1 MIENLFIKVIEAS
14 FLGSIAGLIILL
26 IRCILKNKIN
36 SKWIYLLWMIVII
49 KLMVPFGPESNLSI
63 FNKINSIK
71 FSTSIN
77 NNYDKNIAETTDNN
91 INIIKGDYENTA
103 TNYDSSKNLV
113 NNISY
118 IWLTICISLSLVF
131 TSSYFIMK
139 NKIKEKSFY
148 YDGSLDKVLT
158 QCKAKLKIKRN
169 IKIVINDYI
178 KTPAIIGIFQPTI
191 LIPINTLEFKQN
203 EIEYIFIHELSHLK
217 RNDNIINLLLTM
229 NQSIHWFNPF
239 IWYMSKIIRQ
249 DMELATDEL
258 VLSRINN
265 NEYKNYGF
273 TILNIS
279 SSLNK
284 YKTSTRVIGMSNDKK
299 SLEDRI
305 RNIKL
310 MDKINKR
317 KKIYTVMGAILVLT
331 MGIFIIT
338 SPKENGKLMNS
349 QLSKT
354 QNLYFELVN
363 NIEEKN
369 IDYNEA
375 KSIINNLKFENVV
388 QEKESIVIKEDNE
401 NIEITLSNNN
411 ISILEYKNDKNIVLS
426 FMNANEAK
434 EIGSEEKYSMRL
446 ENLSAEN
453 LGEVMKNINP
463 DIAKNKL
470 FKSYLDVLQLAGNNK
485 ITKEEVLKIDS
496 TLSQPE
502 GKNQLQN
509 TLSSKD
515 DDYNLSSVYNS
526 EGNLLNMSFANNSY
540 NIVFDIN
547 IKNNYS
553 NQANFN
559 LQDEKSQKNLI
570 EIMN

>member
-148 YDGSLDKVLT
+148 YDGSLDEVLT

-169 IKIVINDYI
+169 INIVINDYI

-434 EIGSEEKYSMRL
+434 EIGNEEKYSMRL
-446 ENLSAEN
+446 
-453 LGEVMKNINP
+453 
-463 DIAKNKL
+463 
-470 FKSYLDVLQLAGNNK
+470 
-485 ITKEEVLKIDS
+485 
-496 TLSQPE
+496 
-502 GKNQLQN
+502 
-509 TLSSKD
+509 
-515 DDYNLSSVYNS
+515 
-526 EGNLLNMSFANNSY
+526 
-540 NIVFDIN
+540 
-547 IKNNYS
+547 
-553 NQANFN
+553 
-559 LQDEKSQKNLI
+559 
-570 EIMN
+570 

>member
-14 FLGSIAGLIILL
+14 FLGSIAGLIILI

-91 INIIKGDYENTA
+91 INLIKGDYKNTA

-148 YDGSLDKVLT
+148 YDGSLDEVLT

-434 EIGSEEKYSMRL
+434 EIGNEEKYSMRL

>member
-1 MIENLFIKVIEAS
+1 
-14 FLGSIAGLIILL
+14 
-26 IRCILKNKIN
+26 
-36 SKWIYLLWMIVII
+36 
-49 KLMVPFGPESNLSI
+49 
-63 FNKINSIK
+63 
-71 FSTSIN
+71 
-77 NNYDKNIAETTDNN
+77 
-91 INIIKGDYENTA
+91 
-103 TNYDSSKNLV
+103 
-113 NNISY
+113 
-118 IWLTICISLSLVF
+118 
-131 TSSYFIMK
+131 
-139 NKIKEKSFY
+139 
-148 YDGSLDKVLT
+148 
-158 QCKAKLKIKRN
+158 
-169 IKIVINDYI
+169 
-178 KTPAIIGIFQPTI
+178 
-191 LIPINTLEFKQN
+191 
-203 EIEYIFIHELSHLK
+203 
-217 RNDNIINLLLTM
+217 
-229 NQSIHWFNPF
+229 
-239 IWYMSKIIRQ
+239 
-249 DMELATDEL
+249 
-258 VLSRINN
+258 
-265 NEYKNYGF
+265 
-273 TILNIS
+273 
-279 SSLNK
+279 
-284 YKTSTRVIGMSNDKK
+284 
-299 SLEDRI
+299 
-305 RNIKL
+305 
-310 MDKINKR
+310 
-317 KKIYTVMGAILVLT
+317 MGAILVLT

-502 GKNQLQN
+502 GKNQLQD

>member
-91 INIIKGDYENTA
+91 INIIKGDYKNTA

-148 YDGSLDKVLT
+148 YDGSLDEVLT

-338 SPKENGKLMNS
+338 SSKENGKLMNS

-434 EIGSEEKYSMRL
+434 EIGNEEKYSMRL